1 MTGWAVSRLVVTAV
15 GGQGAEPGPGMPGA
29 PARPP
34 GWPRRGCRRPPRTAR
49 TARSHRPATRQPPPA
64 GPVRSRLG
72 GRPRPV
78 PRTGTSSFAGRVRR
92 ARARTARVV
101 PPGAGVG
108 PAGPAPIQRVRSEAE
123 EHLAGES
130 VVPRM
135 QWHELAH
142 QLEDVYVV
150 GEPVEQGPAGGHRI
164 LECGPLPG
172 RHTTTVGQNHQSP
185 GGLNSGCLPAAS
197 QCSAVTPPAR
207 HAERLPYGRATHVNR
222 LCSAMAAPC
231 ALNVP
236 AQIRSFWRGNLGRRL
251 VSTIRADES
260 AALSGW

>member
-1 MTGWAVSRLVVTAV
+1 MVPDRRS
-15 GGQGAEPGPGMPGA
+15 AEPGPGMPGLA
-29 PARPP
+29 ARPP
-34 GWPRRGCRRPPRTAR
+34 GWRRRGRRRPQRTR
-49 TARSHRPATRQPPPA
+49 RIARSRRFATRRPHPA
-64 GPVRSRLG
+64 GPGRSRHEEL
-72 GRPRPV
+72 PQPALH
-78 PRTGTSSFAGRVRR
+78 TGTSCSAGRGRR
-92 ARARTARVV
+92 TRARTARVV
-101 PPGAGVG
+101 PPGAGG
-108 PAGPAPIQRVRSEAE
+108 RPGRPRTNPARPQRGGGTPRR
-123 EHLAGES
+123 GS

-197 QCSAVTPPAR
+197 QCSTVTPPAR

-222 LCSAMAAPC
+222 RSGRPVAGSPWPQAPYGKIV
-231 ALNVP
+231 L
-236 AQIRSFWRGNLGRRL
+236 SRRQPGFSL
-251 VSTIRADES
+251 
-260 AALSGW
+260 AALAIESWYPRDRPYHAACETAQV